1 MSSKISTGPNARPR
15 DASISSTA
23 PGLPD
28 DTSRPVEVDEAEVE
42 RMERKLKPDREN
54 ARKRELKD
62 AIELPVKG
70 SA

>member
-1 MSSKISTGPNARPR
+1 MTAKITTGANDRPR

-28 DTSRPVEVDEAEVE
+28 DSSRPVEIDEAEAE
-42 RMERKLKPDREN
+42 RMEAKLKGRP
-54 ARKRELKD
+54 LKD
-62 AIELPVKG
+62 DLKDDIELPVKG

>member
-1 MSSKISTGPNARPR
+1 MTAKISTGANDRPR
-15 DASISSTA
+15 DASIASTA

-28 DTSRPVEVDEAEVE
+28 DSSRPPEVNDDDAAA
-42 RMERKLKPDREN
+42 MERALK
-54 ARKRELKD
+54 RKGKTSNEQELRD

>member
-1 MSSKISTGPNARPR
+1 VLNDRPR

-28 DTSRPVEVDEAEVE
+28 DSSTPVEIDEAEVE
-42 RMERKLKPDREN
+42 RMAAKLKGKTAKDQ
-54 ARKRELKD
+54 LKD
-62 AIELPVKG
+62 DIELPVKG